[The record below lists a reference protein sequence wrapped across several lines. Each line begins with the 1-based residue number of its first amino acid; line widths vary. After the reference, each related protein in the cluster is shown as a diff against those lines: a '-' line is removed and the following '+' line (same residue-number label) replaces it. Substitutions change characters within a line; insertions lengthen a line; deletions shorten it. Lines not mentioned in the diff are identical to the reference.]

1 MSSVTENI
9 DIELTESAAV
19 RIREILT
26 AEGKDGLRL
35 AVKAAGCSGLEY
47 VMDTVNEA
55 VVGDL
60 EKACDGFTLY
70 VDADSYNTAL
80 KGLKLDFQKDLLSS
94 AFIYQNPNQKG
105 ACGCGVSFSV

>member
-1 MSSVTENI
+1 MSGVMENM
-9 DIELTESAAV
+9 DIELTESAVA
-19 RIREILT
+19 RIREILS
-26 AEGKDGLRL
+26 AEGKHGLRL

-47 VMDTVNEA
+47 VMETVNSPES
-55 VVGDL
+55 GDL
-60 EKACDGFTLY
+60 EKACEGFTLY
-70 VDADSYNTAL
+70 VDADSYSTAL